1 MATSYAPL
9 LLRSN
14 YSLLTGTASIDDILK
29 KASAFGIK
37 SIALTDTNNLYGA
50 IPFYKK
56 AKEYGIKPIIGVEL
70 VLEPDNLLNKEQRIV
85 LLARNTKGYSNICR
99 IITLTNLDFRLRNS
113 DLKSF
118 SNPPIPPF
126 SKVVFCDFIS
136 RITEHQE
143 GVYFLTEHT
152 TVANQLVKHIDKKFI
167 KLLIIRPNQSIHTQ
181 RHIYSQA
188 KEIGVDVVGN
198 CNIYF
203 LEKDDYNYHKL
214 LTAIKENRL
223 VSEDCTPFTGK
234 ARRSGFQP
242 DSWASWKLALRACAT
257 SQQQQSIIN
266 RQSSIT
272 NPNAYFRSPH
282 EMAMLF
288 TNCPELLKNSLTVAD
303 DCNVEIPMG
312 RYIFPKYPLPK
323 EESSSE
329 YLYTLCK
336 KGLKWRYNTITKEI
350 RDRLQHELNVIN
362 KLGFP
367 GYFLVVGDIVSFA
380 RSRNIPVVGRGSG
393 ASSIVA
399 YALGITNVDPIKYN
413 LCFERFMH
421 PLRKDYPDLDIDFC
435 WRGRD
440 EVINYVYKT
449 YGSNHVAMI
458 STHNTFQPRSA
469 FREVAKAYGIPNNVV
484 NKYSKFIPH
493 RIGFQLSDIA
503 NEIPVFKEFTEN
515 HSAFKKIIKM
525 ADRLNG
531 HPRHLGIHSGGVV
544 ISNKP
549 IDSYVPLERSSKG
562 IVITQYDMRA
572 IEDIGL
578 IKIDLLG
585 NRALSTIRET
595 INLVKE
601 EHNITID
608 QETIPDKD
616 PATVKLLKNGQTLG
630 CFQIESPGM
639 RNLLKMLEVS
649 SIDET
654 IASLSLIRPGPAAG
668 GLKERYVKRAR
679 GLEKTTH
686 IDPRLKEVLKN
697 SYGIMLYEE
706 DAIRSASAVAG
717 ISLAEGDE
725 FRRSIAKANTNDKLD
740 KIVDKFIKQAG
751 NNGVKPDVARRV
763 GKYIGNFAEYTFCK
777 AHAAGYGF
785 LAYQGVYLKAHYPVE
800 FIVGLLNN
808 HQGMYEKRVH
818 IEEARR
824 TGIAILHPCVN
835 RSEQEY
841 TIENGKIRVGLMQIK
856 GLSLKVIDQIIVKR
870 LFSSLSDFLRKV
882 KASQKETES
891 LISCGAFDFT
901 GETRPQLMWKLTMRN
916 VDFRFGIAEL
926 GLRNA
931 GCRLKSTGQNANGQ
945 TTMLNLKSETTNSPV
960 LNDYQPER
968 KFWDEYK
975 ALEIFINHHPM
986 VIFKRNSTKNG
997 FIDSRAL
1004 HANTGKKIRISGIL
1018 DAIRKTDTKRN
1029 ERMMFVTLED
1039 EKGVFE
1045 VTLFPSVYKKYSYL
1059 LKDYGPYIIE
1069 GKVENQY
1076 GAITITAERILKDK

>member
-1 MATSYAPL
+1 MAISYAPL

-70 VLEPDNLLNKEQRIV
+70 VTEASTTLGNGAYERSVGTSPCRRNNFAENLKRPRVI
-85 LLARNTKGYSNICR
+85 LLARNLKGYSNICK
-99 IITLTNLDFRLRNS
+99 IITLTNLD
-113 DLKSF
+113 LKPSLTSI
-118 SNPPIPPF
+118 SNPPIPTF
-126 SKVVFCDFIS
+126 SKVGLWSLDFIS
-136 RITEHQE
+136 RIAEHREGLYFITEQ
-143 GVYFLTEHT
+143 TN
-152 TVANQLVKHIDKKFI
+152 VANQLAKYIDKKFI
-167 KLLIIRPNQSIHTQ
+167 KLLIVRPNQDINTQ
-181 RHIYSQA
+181 RHIYSKA
-188 KEIGVDVVGN
+188 KERGIDVIGN
-198 CNIYF
+198 CDIYF
-203 LEKDDYNYHKL
+203 LEKDDYNFHKL

-223 VSEDCTPFTGK
+223 VSD
-234 ARRSGFQP
+234 ARQESTDKNPRP
-242 DSWASWKLALRACAT
+242 AT
-257 SQQQQSIIN
+257 QQSIVN
-266 RQSSIT
+266 HQSPIA

-282 EMAMLF
+282 EMAKLF
-288 TNCPELLKNSLTVAD
+288 ANCPELLKNSLTVAD

-312 RYIFPKYPLPK
+312 QYIFPEYPLPEGK
-323 EESSSE
+323 SPLE
-329 YLYTLCK
+329 YLYNLCK

-350 RDRLQHELNVIN
+350 TDRLQQELNVID

-367 GYFLVVGDIVSFA
+367 GYFLVVGDIVDFA
-380 RSRNIPVVGRGSG
+380 RSRDIPVVGRGSG

-399 YALGITNVDPIKYN
+399 YVLGITSVDPIKYN

-435 WRGRD
+435 RRGRD
-440 EVINYVYKT
+440 EVINYVYNT

-458 STHNTFQPRSA
+458 STHNTFRPRSA

-493 RIGFQLSDIA
+493 RIRFKLSDII
-503 NEIPVFKEFTEN
+503 NEIPAFKEFAGS
-515 HSAFKKIIKM
+515 HSAFKNIIKM

-544 ISNKP
+544 ISNNP
-549 IDSYVPLERSSKG
+549 LDSYVPLEKASKG

-595 INLVKE
+595 INLVEKE
-601 EHNITID
+601 HGIKID

-616 PATVKLLKNGQTLG
+616 PATVKLLRNGHTLG

-668 GLKERYVKRAR
+668 GLKERYVRRAR
-679 GLEKTTH
+679 GLEETRH
-686 IDPRLKEVLKN
+686 IDIRLKDVLN
-697 SYGIMLYEE
+697 DSYGIMLYEE

-725 FRRSIAKANTNDKLD
+725 FRRSIAKANTNNELD
-740 KIVDKFIKQAG
+740 KIINKFIKQAA

-800 FIVGLLNN
+800 FTVGLLNN

-824 TGIAILHPCVN
+824 TGIVILHPCVN
-835 RSEQEY
+835 KSEHEY
-841 TIENGKIRVGLMQIK
+841 TIETGKIRVGLMQVK
-856 GLSLKVIDQIIVKR
+856 GLSLKVIEQINEKR
-870 LFSSLSDFLRKV
+870 RFASLSDFISRVKV
-882 KASQKETES
+882 SRRETES

-901 GETRPQLMWKLTMRN
+901 GKARPELMWELTM
-916 VDFRFGIAEL
+916 
-926 GLRNA
+926 
-931 GCRLKSTGQNANGQ
+931 
-945 TTMLNLKSETTNSPV
+945 
-960 LNDYQPER
+960 
-968 KFWDEYK
+968 
-975 ALEIFINHHPM
+975 
-986 VIFKRNSTKNG
+986 
-997 FIDSRAL
+997 
-1004 HANTGKKIRISGIL
+1004 
-1018 DAIRKTDTKRN
+1018 
-1029 ERMMFVTLED
+1029 
-1039 EKGVFE
+1039 
-1045 VTLFPSVYKKYSYL
+1045 
-1059 LKDYGPYIIE
+1059 
-1069 GKVENQY
+1069 
-1076 GAITITAERILKDK
+1076 